1 MPRPEQLRA
10 DSARLAWPAPPH
22 VYPRRIPRPRRPQIA
37 GAIYHVTSRG
47 IRGFPIYADDRDREY
62 FLKLL
67 ADVAARYRWIVHAY
81 CLMGNHYHL
90 VVETPEPNISKGM
103 ERLNGIYARRFNWRH
118 GFHGH
123 LFEQRFRHVLV
134 ETDGH
139 LLALAGY
146 LPLNPVRARLVTHPR
161 LWRWSSYRA
170 AVALSARPAFLI
182 VDRVLEL
189 FHHDRKKARAAFRAF
204 VETDVPP

>member
-1 MPRPEQLRA
+1 MA
-10 DSARLAWPAPPH
+10 
-22 VYPRRIPRPRRPQIA
+22 RPRRPQIA
-37 GAIYHVTSRG
+37 GGIYHISSRG
-47 IRGFPIYADDRDREY
+47 IRQLPIFHDNRDREY

-90 VVETPEPNISKGM
+90 VVETPEANISKGM

-123 LFEQRFRHVLV
+123 LFEQRFHHVLV
-134 ETDGH
+134 ESDWH

-146 LPLNPVRARLVTHPR
+146 LPLNPVRAGIVPHAR

-170 AVALSARPAFLI
+170 AVALTARPAFLA

-189 FHHDRKKARAAFRAF
+189 FHDDRRKARAAFRAF
-204 VETDVPP
+204 VESAAPP